1 MKKLSLPVFSS
12 NESYLTCVAGIIDD
26 DLRARYEEE
35 VNLIERASI
44 EYTEKAS
51 TAELYTIPVL
61 NTRNDDHIVIGG
73 LTKAQL
79 TKLYS
84 YYMVKKDPA
93 RNIYDEIKA
102 SANGKC
108 PFCGGIGQP
117 YTLDHYLPKANYPQF
132 SVLPLNLVPSCRDCN
147 TGKGTSVALASGQQ
161 VLHPYFEENCFYL
174 EKWITAK
181 IIHSAPITIEFYVDP
196 PNAWSSTFKER
207 TVAHFNSFDLS
218 SRFSVQVGDEIAML
232 NHQRSTIMSNYT
244 TEIFK
249 QYLNS
254 VVEGAPF
261 INHWRAVMYSGLLAD
276 DIFCSMGDT

>member
-1 MKKLSLPVFSS
+1 MQKLSLPVFSS
-12 NESYLTCVAGIIDD
+12 SKSYSTCVEGITDD
-26 DLRARYEEE
+26 DLRASYEADAY
-35 VNLIERASI
+35 LIEGASI
-44 EYTEKAS
+44 EYTGKAGV
-51 TAELYTIPVL
+51 AELYAIPAL
-61 NTRNDDHIVIGG
+61 NTKDNEHVVGS

-84 YYMVKKDPA
+84 YYMVKKYPA

-117 YTLDHYLPKANYPQF
+117 FTLDHYLPKANYPQF
-132 SVLPLNLVPSCRDCN
+132 SVLPMNLVPSCRDCN
-147 TGKGTSVALASGQQ
+147 TGKGTGIALASGQQ
-161 VLHPYFEENCFYL
+161 VLHPYFEDDCFYL

-181 IIHSAPITIEFYVDP
+181 IIHSDPITIEFYVDP
-196 PNAWSSTFKER
+196 PNTWSSNFKER
-207 TVAHFNSFDLS
+207 ALAHFNSFDLA

-232 NHQRSTIMSNYT
+232 NHQRSTIMRNYT

-249 QYLNS
+249 QHLNS

-261 INHWRAVMYSGLLAD
+261 INHWRAVMYSGLFAD
-276 DIFCSMGDT
+276 DEFCSIV